1 MKLSTIALNDAGL
14 GMMPRA
20 VSVPN
25 YDRSKM
31 RAGIVHIGVGNFHRA
46 HLAWYLHRLMQQG
59 QAMDWAIIGAGV
71 CDADRVMRA
80 KLLEQD
86 CLTTLIE
93 LDPKGGRRAE
103 IIGAMLDFL
112 PVERGNKT
120 LITTM
125 AEARIKIVS
134 LTITESGYYLDANS
148 GGLDITHPH
157 IIHDAEN
164 PTSPRTA
171 FGAMVAAL
179 RLRRAQGLGAFT
191 GLCCDN
197 LERNGDV
204 LRQAV
209 VGLARLSDPELAD
222 WIEAHGAFPNS
233 MVDCIVP
240 ATGVDEI
247 NLARK
252 LGVEDR
258 APVIHENFRQWV
270 MEDHFCAGRPD
281 WDFVGAEFAGNVH
294 DYETQKIRMLN
305 GGHQILANLAEIL
318 NIRTIAEAITHP
330 PIYQFFHKVQQQEIM
345 PHIKP
350 LPNMP
355 VGDYLSLLE
364 SRFANKAIIDTARR
378 VAYDGAARH
387 VGFLLPSIRDGLA
400 AGHSIEGLAL
410 VEAAWARMCQGT
422 REDASIIEPNDPAW
436 KTLTVRAKAARHNPQ
451 AWLEMQE
458 IYGDLAQNKIF
469 AHAFATW
476 LNSIYHEGTENTLR
490 RYFG

>member
-1 MKLSTIALNDAGL
+1 
-14 GMMPRA
+14 MMPRA

-46 HLAWYLHRLMQQG
+46 HLAWYLHRLMQEG
-59 QAMDWAIIGAGV
+59 LAMDWGIIGAGV
-71 CDADRVMRA
+71 CDSDRIMREI
-80 KLLEQD
+80 LLKQD

-93 LDPKGGRRAE
+93 LDPEGGRSAE

-112 PVERGNKT
+112 PVESDNKT

-125 AEARIKIVS
+125 AEARIRIVS

-148 GGLDITHPH
+148 GGLDMTHPD
-157 IIHDAEN
+157 IVHDAEN
-164 PTSPRTA
+164 PTRPRTA

-179 RLRRAQGLGAFT
+179 RLRRAQGVGAFT

-197 LERNGDV
+197 LERNGAI

-209 VGLARLSDPELAD
+209 VGLARLSDPALAD
-222 WIEAHGAFPNS
+222 WIDAHGAFPNS

-240 ATGVDEI
+240 ATGADEI

-252 LGVEDR
+252 FGVEDG

-270 MEDHFCAGRPD
+270 MEDQFCAGRPD
-281 WDFVGAEFAGNVH
+281 WNQVGAEFSNNVH

-318 NIRTIAEAITHP
+318 NIKTIAEAINHP
-330 PIYQFFHKVQQQEIM
+330 QIYQFFHKVQQQEII
-345 PHIKP
+345 PNIKS
-350 LPNMP
+350 LPDMS
-355 VGDYLSLLE
+355 VEDYLALLE
-364 SRFANKAIIDTARR
+364 SRFANKAIIDTVRR

-400 AGHSIEGLAL
+400 AEHSIEGLAL
-410 VEAAWARMCQGT
+410 VEAAWARMCLGT
-422 REDASIIEPNDPAW
+422 REDDSTIEPNDPAW
-436 KTLTVRAKAARHNPQ
+436 ATLTERAAAARQNPQ
-451 AWLEMQE
+451 AWLEMHE
-458 IYGDLAQNKIF
+458 IYGDLAKHKTF
-469 AHAFATW
+469 ARAFETW
-476 LNSIYHEGTENTLR
+476 LISIYHEGIENTLR
-490 RYFG
+490 HYIG